1 MHRPSNRLALKR
13 KSTRRVVRT
22 TGFPFK
28 LKRVFPWGLLINSFV
43 RYNWYTSVETANKSW
58 NLICGSDRKRP
69 KKTNQE
75 DGHGKESGETKDQE
89 NQNIQLLPTY
99 TKNPTTRRKKLI
111 RNFEHTAKCELQL
124 NNSPPSNPPHI
135 TGTQLVWGP
144 SGSPNTERSHSE
156 SFCKENGSTNHI
168 NKNV

>member
-1 MHRPSNRLALKR
+1 MVRIQV
-13 KSTRRVVRT
+13 TRRTRRT
-22 TGFPFK
+22 KTSNYS
-28 LKRVFPWGLLINSFV
+28 LLI
-43 RYNWYTSVETANKSW
+43 
-58 NLICGSDRKRP
+58 
-69 KKTNQE
+69 
-75 DGHGKESGETKDQE
+75 
-89 NQNIQLLPTY
+89 
-99 TKNPTTRRKKLI
+99 RRTPPLEEKKLI

-124 NNSPPSNPPHI
+124 NNSPPSNPPQI